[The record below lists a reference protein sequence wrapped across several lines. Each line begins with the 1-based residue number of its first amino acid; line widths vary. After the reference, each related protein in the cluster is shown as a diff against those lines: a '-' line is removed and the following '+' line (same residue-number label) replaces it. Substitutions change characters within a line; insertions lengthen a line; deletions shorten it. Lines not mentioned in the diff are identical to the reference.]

1 MLSQGIP
8 SFPIRPALWL
18 DFKKRKG
25 TCSSRR
31 TSIHDAVSCIKY
43 LLISLR
49 FYDNFFLLATENSHG
64 RWNGPFYSFS
74 LKNSQEWSTDV
85 SGYGNLANEFMR
97 TPECHAAVD
106 VWTGLVKKHQCIF
119 PYLC

>member
-1 MLSQGIP
+1 MDHFTLSA
-8 SFPIRPALWL
+8 S
-18 DFKKRKG
+18 
-25 TCSSRR
+25 
-31 TSIHDAVSCIKY
+31 
-43 LLISLR
+43 
-49 FYDNFFLLATENSHG
+49 
-64 RWNGPFYSFS
+64 
-74 LKNSQEWSTDV
+74 KNSQEWSTDV